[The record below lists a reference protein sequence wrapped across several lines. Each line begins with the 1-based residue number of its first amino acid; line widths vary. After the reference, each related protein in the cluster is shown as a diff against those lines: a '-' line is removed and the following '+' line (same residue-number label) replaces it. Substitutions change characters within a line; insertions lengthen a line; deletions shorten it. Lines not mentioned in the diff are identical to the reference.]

1 MVLVAK
7 DIVEKDFLSLSR
19 STSALEAARQMKA
32 RSNGFVIIASGGDP
46 EGVVTEWDFLAK
58 IIAEGKDP
66 AGVKLGDIMTSNL
79 VSVDGNEGIDQVAQI
94 MTQKGIRRVL
104 VISDHRVLGVITAKT
119 MLSRL
124 KEYIDK
130 VSSQIARLQSPMY
143 EGHVSHSRHWR
154 SCCATQTALIKSLY
168 PLVMSTYARS
178 TSLISGISCLR
189 SSGSSVSF
197 CGR

>member
-19 STSALEAARQMKA
+19 NTSALEAARHMKA
-32 RSNGFVIIASGGDP
+32 KGHGFVIIASSGGVP
-46 EGVVTEWDFLAK
+46 EGIVTEWDFLAK
-58 IIAEGKDP
+58 IMAEGKDP
-66 AGVKLGDIMTSNL
+66 VGVKLGDIMTGSP

-104 VISDHRVLGVITAKT
+104 VISDHKVLGVITAKT

-143 EGHVSHSRHWR
+143 
-154 SCCATQTALIKSLY
+154 
-168 PLVMSTYARS
+168 
-178 TSLISGISCLR
+178 
-189 SSGSSVSF
+189 
-197 CGR
+197 

>member
-32 RSNGFVIIASGGDP
+32 KSNGFVIIASGGGP
-46 EGVVTEWDFLAK
+46 EGIVTEWDFLAK
-58 IIAEGKDP
+58 IMAEGKDP

-104 VISDHRVLGVITAKT
+104 VISDHKVLGVITAKT
-119 MLSRL
+119 MLARL
-124 KEYIDK
+124 KEYIDR

-143 EGHVSHSRHWR
+143 
-154 SCCATQTALIKSLY
+154 
-168 PLVMSTYARS
+168 
-178 TSLISGISCLR
+178 
-189 SSGSSVSF
+189 
-197 CGR
+197 